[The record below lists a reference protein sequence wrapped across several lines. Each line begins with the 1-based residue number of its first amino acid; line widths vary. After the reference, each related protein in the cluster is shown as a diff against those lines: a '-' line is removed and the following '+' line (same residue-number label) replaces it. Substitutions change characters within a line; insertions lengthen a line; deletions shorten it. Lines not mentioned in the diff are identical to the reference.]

1 MIPSPQPSD
10 PNPGPPT
17 AEPRP
22 PKPAVGFVGLG
33 KMGRRMAH
41 HLLAAGFPLTVHNR
55 SRAAVD
61 ELVAAGARPAGN
73 PAEVARASDI
83 VLTCLTN
90 TLSIEDVYFGA
101 KGLIEGARPGHI
113 LVDHSTASPTTSK
126 QCAEAARARGADF
139 LDAPVSG
146 GPAGA
151 ESASLTIMVGGEE
164 ATFDRV
170 RPVFEAMGKNIIRVG
185 PTGAGSTIKLANQL
199 LVAINTAGVAE
210 AMVLGV
216 KAGADPRVMLDVLK
230 TSFGGSN
237 MLARNVPMML
247 ERRFTAGT
255 GINVLLKDLSL
266 IDGLSAEM
274 GVRTLLGGIAT
285 QIYREARTLGFGEDD
300 IAGLVRV
307 LEQEVGVEVK

>member
-1 MIPSPQPSD
+1 
-10 PNPGPPT
+10 
-17 AEPRP
+17 
-22 PKPAVGFVGLG
+22 
-33 KMGRRMAH
+33 MAR

-61 ELVAAGARPAGN
+61 ELAAAGARPAGN
-73 PAEVARASDI
+73 PAEVARASDV

-90 TLSIEDVYFGA
+90 TQSIEDVYLGPN
-101 KGLIEGARPGHI
+101 GLIEAARPGQI

-126 QCAEAARARGADF
+126 QCAAGARSKGADF

-151 ESASLTIMVGGEE
+151 EAATLTIMVGGEE
-164 ATFDRV
+164 ATFERAL
-170 RPVFEAMGKNIIRVG
+170 PVFQAMGKNIRRVG
-185 PTGAGSTIKLANQL
+185 PIGAGSTIKLANQL
-199 LVAINTAGVAE
+199 LVAINTAAVAE

-247 ERRFTAGT
+247 DRKFTAGT
-255 GINVLLKDLSL
+255 GVNVLLKDLSL
-266 IDGLSAEM
+266 IDSLSAEM
-274 GVRTLLGGIAT
+274 GVRILLGGVSN
-285 QIYREARTLGFGEDD
+285 QIYREARALGYGEDD

-307 LEQEVGVEVK
+307 LENEVGVEVT